1 MHGETLKYYTYI
13 FPSCVQN
20 DPEVRKARTLSHIHG
35 NIQV

>member
-1 MHGETLKYYTYI
+1 MYV

-20 DPEVRKARTLSHIHG
+20 DPEVRKAKTLSHIYG